1 MESFIA
7 RMQTLDCKDGIYDM
21 ICDELKKLKES
32 RNMTVQDISKKSGV
46 PASTVSRILSGQT
59 ETPYFSNIVDM
70 VIAMEGSLDE
80 IIGIKSAATRT
91 NNPLLE
97 LYERDLVHER
107 MINHRLRI
115 LLSAIIIV
123 LLLVVI
129 VDALNGNIGYIRY

>member
-1 MESFIA
+1 
-7 RMQTLDCKDGIYDM
+7 MQTLDCKDGIYDM

-59 ETPYFSNIVDM
+59 ETPYFSNIVDMVIAM

>member
-70 VIAMEGSLDE
+70 VIAMEGSVDE

>member
-1 MESFIA
+1 
-7 RMQTLDCKDGIYDM
+7 MQTLDCKDGIYDM
-21 ICDELKKLKES
+21 IGDELKKLKES
-32 RNMTVQDISKKSGV
+32 RNMTVQDISKKSGI

-70 VIAMEGSLDE
+70 VIAMEGSVDE

-107 MINHRLRI
+107 MVNHRLRI

>member
-1 MESFIA
+1 
-7 RMQTLDCKDGIYDM
+7 MQTLDCKDGIYDM
-21 ICDELKKLKES
+21 ISDELKKLKES
-32 RNMTVQDISKKSGV
+32 RNMTVQDISKKSGI

-70 VIAMEGSLDE
+70 VIAMEGSVDE
-80 IIGIKSAATRT
+80 IIGIRSAP

-107 MINHRLRI
+107 MINRRLRI
-115 LLSAIIIV
+115 LLSAIIGV
-123 LLLVVI
+123 LLLIVV

>member
-1 MESFIA
+1 
-7 RMQTLDCKDGIYDM
+7 M

-129 VDALNGNIGYIRY
+129 VDALNGNIGYTRY